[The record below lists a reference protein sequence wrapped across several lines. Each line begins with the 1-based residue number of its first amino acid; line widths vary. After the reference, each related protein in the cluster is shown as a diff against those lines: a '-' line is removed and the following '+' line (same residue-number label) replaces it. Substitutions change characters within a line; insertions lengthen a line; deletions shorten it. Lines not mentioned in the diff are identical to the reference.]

1 MDIERL
7 RQLCSLQSLE
17 VTQDIDEVLHRL
29 RNPLA
34 EYAEL
39 ELRSDGKH
47 VDLIT
52 LSEDPNAVD
61 EFLAILKD
69 RGTPEADCAIMI
81 ALANFGAGCVVGMK
95 LPIAGSVSGG
105 EMYIRGAIPLSE
117 VEYFLAQRGV
127 GSEAIAQISGLAQ
140 IFDKDYTHILA
151 ADATSPPSFSVFFTT
166 YLVPGE
172 EERDRDRLQQALE
185 KTGVTEDGIEKF
197 LPLHRLL
204 GASRPE
210 TLYFSWRIKD
220 GKPTIGAKID
230 YAGVRL
236 GLVSEMLTGIGVAN
250 QARLPIKW
258 GTQLNVRQA
267 NYAGLVIGSHQP
279 SGVRAYFTIPSTT
292 H

>member
-1 MDIERL
+1 MDIKPL
-7 RQLCSLQSLE
+7 KKLASFQDLE
-17 VTQDIDEVLHRL
+17 VVPDLDKVLGQL
-29 RNPLA
+29 YPALA
-34 EYAEL
+34 NYTEL
-39 ELRSDGKH
+39 EFRSDGKRI
-47 VDLIT
+47 DLIT
-52 LSEDPNAVD
+52 LSNDLDAVD
-61 EFLAILKD
+61 DFLSVLGD
-69 RGTPEADCAIMI
+69 RGTTKAELLTMT
-81 ALANFGAGCVVGMK
+81 ALSNFGAGSVIGMK
-95 LPIAGSVSGG
+95 LPVAGSVIGG
-105 EMYIRGAIPLSE
+105 EMYVRAAISLAE
-117 VEYFLAQRGV
+117 VEYFLKQHGV

-140 IFDKDYTHILA
+140 IFEKDYTHILA

-172 EERDRDRLQQALE
+172 EQHDRDRLQQALVR
-185 KTGVTEDGIEKF
+185 TGVTEDGIEKF

-210 TLYFSWRIKD
+210 TLYFSWRIKN

-236 GLVSEMLTGIGVAN
+236 GLVSEMLSGIGVAN

-267 NYAGLVIGSHQP
+267 NYAGLVIGSHNL